1 MDLRPGSGPPRPFYA
16 GRSAGATLPS
26 HSRSSSRARCGGSVR
41 ITKSRKDC
49 AQIVANRDSELGYAF
64 AVAGYALL
72 LDALLPFVSPAH
84 RGRMPYCS
92 LLAATLAQRAHFGR
106 LLGPQKHQRSAL
118 SLAVNAL
125 AQPGVHL
132 GRFLGP
138 QEQRRSALSHS
149 VKSAVPRIVL

>member
-1 MDLRPGSGPPRPFYA
+1 MASAKQLRLTV
-16 GRSAGATLPS
+16 SA
-26 HSRSSSRARCGGSVR
+26 
-41 ITKSRKDC
+41 KDC

-84 RGRMPYCS
+84 RGRIPYCS

-138 QEQRRSALSHS
+138 QEQRRSALSLS
-149 VKSAVPRIVL
+149 VKSAVRRIVL

>member
-1 MDLRPGSGPPRPFYA
+1 MDLRSGSGPRGYF
-16 GRSAGATLPS
+16 TLADLLALHCHLIRDHLVALDS
-26 HSRSSSRARCGGSVR
+26 GGSVR

-84 RGRMPYCS
+84 HGRIPHCS
-92 LLAATLAQRAHFGR
+92 LLAATLAQRAYFGR
-106 LLGPQKHQRSAL
+106 LLGPQKHRSAP
-118 SLAVNAL
+118 SLAVKAL

-138 QEQRRSALSHS
+138 QEH
-149 VKSAVPRIVL
+149 